1 MNVCL
6 IAIFVVLII
15 INVNLIHILLKIHKI
30 EKRLEGFRETEIR
43 RQRR

>member
-1 MNVCL
+1 MNIYL

-15 INVNLIHILLKIHKI
+15 VNANLIYILSKIHKI
-30 EKRLEGFRETEIR
+30 EKRLEGFSETEIR